1 MMRVVLKKASP
12 TTSTAAMNKRRR
24 CHLTVV
30 ALALQ
35 QLPFASVH
43 AFCCTNIHN
52 NKFATHNS
60 NVIQPLSSSF
70 GGSRRYF
77 SGSRSRLIQAGMSGG
92 WFDGDNNNNSNNNNQ
107 KGFLSRALDKV
118 KDVISP
124 KTEEQ
129 KRAEIVRKEVS
140 GGLSE
145 LLKDAPFPVRMMG
158 KMVAPMLSGL
168 AETMGEQARQV
179 EDLIN
184 DARFLLVNDA
194 RVVDLL
200 GEPIEVGMPFQQ
212 SSSSVNINGQQKTSV
227 QASFQVQGPR
237 GGGVATLSASGGSSA
252 SIEQLTL
259 NAGGRVINVDLSGRG
274 SGGPGPG
281 GPARGKFNKDDI
293 IDVEFVDKTYNR

>member
-1 MMRVVLKKASP
+1 MMRVVLKKPP
-12 TTSTAAMNKRRR
+12 TATMNKRRR

-43 AFCCTNIHN
+43 AFSSTNIHN
-52 NKFATHNS
+52 NNKYIIHNS
-60 NVIQPLSSSF
+60 NYIQPLSSSL
-70 GGSRRYF
+70 GGTHRSY
-77 SGSRSRLIQAGMSGG
+77 SGSRSRLQAGSSGG
-92 WFDGDNNNNSNNNNQ
+92 WFDGDNNNNNNK
-107 KGFLSRALDKV
+107 KGFLSKALDKV
-118 KDVISP
+118 KNVISP

-129 KRAEIVRKEVS
+129 KRAEMVRKDVS

-168 AETMGEQARQV
+168 AESMGEQARQV

-212 SSSSVNINGQQKTSV
+212 SSSSVNINGQRKTSV

-237 GGGVATLSASGGSSA
+237 GGGVATLSASGGGSA

-259 NAGGRVINVDLSGRG
+259 NAGGRVINVDTSGRG
-274 SGGPGPG
+274 GGPGPG